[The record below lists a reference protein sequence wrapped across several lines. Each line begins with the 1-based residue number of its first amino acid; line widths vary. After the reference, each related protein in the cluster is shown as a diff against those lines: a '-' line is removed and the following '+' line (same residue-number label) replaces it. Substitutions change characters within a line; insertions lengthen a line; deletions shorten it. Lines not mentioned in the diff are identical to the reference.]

1 MTKRLA
7 IVICRASV
15 QRGALLRP
23 SFGGR
28 RIRRQQAGDDQGTVS
43 RVDWTNPHSRIY
55 VDVKDASGKV
65 TTWNFELAARSA
77 LTRQGWTGKS
87 VKIGDTVTGRRR
99 SRAVGRDRRPRA
111 LRSCSADGT
120 KVFSGANDN
129 NQKD

>member
-7 IVICRASV
+7 IVIA
-15 QRGALLRP
+15 ALLCGAVP
-23 SFGGR
+23 LLAHHSVSGEYDVNKPVT
-28 RIRRQQAGDDQGTVS
+28 IKGTVS

-55 VDVKDASGKV
+55 VDVKDAGGKV

-87 VKIGDTVTGRRR
+87 VKIGDTVTVEGDLART
-99 SRAVGRDRRPRA
+99 VV
-111 LRSCSADGT
+111 LADGT

-129 NQKD
+129 N